1 MKDKNIF
8 PEQTRLEKLGKQTF
22 IANVVIII
30 FSLVLAMAAFLFLV
44 WATVKLLQ
52 YMGVL

>member
-8 PEQTRLEKLGKQTF
+8 PEQTRLEKMGKQTF
-22 IANVVIII
+22 IANIII
-30 FSLVLAMAAFLFLV
+30 IISGLALAMATFLFLV
-44 WATVKLLQ
+44 WMTVKLLQ